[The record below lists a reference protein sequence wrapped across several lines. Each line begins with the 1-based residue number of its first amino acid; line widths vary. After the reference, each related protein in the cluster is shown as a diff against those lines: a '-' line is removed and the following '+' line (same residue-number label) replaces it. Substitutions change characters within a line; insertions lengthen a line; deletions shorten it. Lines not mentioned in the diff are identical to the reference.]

1 MVKNVILFIGDG
13 MPQSAIT
20 AARLLAH
27 KQINGKYQ
35 STVSGAYQVTVVY
48 QSKEFSADV
57 TILTCFLVGHR

>member
-35 STVSGAYQVTVVY
+35 SSVSGPVRGGLDVY
-48 QSKEFSADV
+48 QNEDLDADV
-57 TILTCFLVGHR
+57 ESHAF